1 MKPDNGIQKR
11 MIVMILKCHVKG
23 FENDCANLF
32 IHSNSIVRNF
42 YVVMKVNV
50 VISEIQFTCQSI
62 NYQNL

>member
-1 MKPDNGIQKR
+1 MKPDNGFQKR

-50 VISEIQFTCQSI
+50 VKLIIRRF
-62 NYQNL
+62 N